1 MITYSAYFIV
11 ARMSSEIFIGTKF
24 GSKSELEDWR
34 ECYQDMN
41 FVQLWMSDSRTI
53 KSARKRGIKRHI
65 GEKLIYFTLKL
76 SCVHGGEKCPGR
88 SSGKR
93 KTR

>member
-1 MITYSAYFIV
+1 
-11 ARMSSEIFIGTKF
+11 MSSEICIGTKF

-34 ECYQDMN
+34 ECFQNTN

-53 KSARKRGIKRHI
+53 KSSKKRGIKRHVA
-65 GEKLIYFTLKL
+65 ENLVYFSLKL
-76 SCVHGGEKCPGR
+76 SCLHGGKKCPGR